1 MLSPT
6 LSSPGAIYVDCTLGM
21 GGHAEA
27 VLTANP
33 NARLVGIDRDEAAL
47 EIAGE
52 RLAQFSERVTLA
64 HAVYDEFDAV
74 LDDAGIDEVDAVFF
88 DLGVSSLQLDEAE
101 RGFSYMRDAAL
112 DMRMDRSRGVTA
124 AELVAEL
131 SEAELRELIYR
142 YGDEKLAPRYA
153 AAIVRVR
160 AEQPIETTGQLVDLL
175 QAATPA
181 AKKHAGHPA
190 KRVFQALRVEVNGEL
205 DALESALPQAL
216 GRVRVGGR
224 VAVES
229 YQSLEDRLVKRV
241 FQVASTSDV
250 PRGLPLTPDQL
261 EAEFR
266 SLTRG
271 AEQATE
277 TEATENPRA
286 KPVRLRAVERIRSR
300 TS

>member
-1 MLSPT
+1 
-6 LSSPGAIYVDCTLGM
+6 M